1 MRQPGQR
8 GKNAAAAN
16 CAPLSNTTA
25 PPLCRASACHS
36 GSTPAGAPPRSQSST
51 AWERGFTSSTACPPQ
66 AKTGRKASR
75 TAACTSAG
83 RAGTGQVIPD
93 GNMAYSQ
100 PGRRRTHWVSAPVSV
115 CSVPH
120 NSHPVPPGWASSS
133 CTVCARSCG
142 RTSSGPSP
150 ASARRASFRQGGAP
164 GGETC
169 RRWNHGS
176 SLRVVINGAKPV
188 AFTPA
193 RCRGKDSMPEKYR
206 QRPYS
211 Y

>member
-36 GSTPAGAPPRSQSST
+36 GSTQAGAPPRRQSST
-51 AWERGFTSSTACPPQ
+51 ARERGFTSSTACPPQ

-93 GNMAYSQ
+93 GKMTYSQ

-120 NSHPVPPGWASSS
+120 NSHKPGQ
-133 CTVCARSCG
+133 R
-142 RTSSGPSP
+142 P
-150 ASARRASFRQGGAP
+150 AGGFFRQGGAP